1 VASFQKIPSP
11 WTPHFVQD
19 LRKKFRAETNATR
32 GKGLKPKLILPKKYY
47 FENLRLY
54 KNFFHIWGGQERIC
68 PRQKYIEKIPQK
80 NIKMFEVLK
89 IFSIRA
95 MKRIYF

>member
-1 VASFQKIPSP
+1 LLFKIKKKIFKKKLSGFIPKNPLSM
-11 WTPHFVQD
+11 TPHFVQN

-80 NIKMFEVLK
+80 ILK
-89 IFSIRA
+89 WLKS
-95 MKRIYF
+95 